1 MQRYEACSIGHR
13 RLRSRGLNPDNPV
26 TPLVD
31 SLVLSE
37 HLWGNAEQAFDAR
50 LSTWR
55 ALRGP
60 KNFARFARRRGIP
73 LVRFGARVRV
83 RRSDIDNF
91 VLASLCVPNP
101 TRNKEQSNE
110 AS

>member
-50 LSTWR
+50 PLSANVGETP
-55 ALRGP
+55 AP
-60 KNFARFARRRGIP
+60 H
-73 LVRFGARVRV
+73 
-83 RRSDIDNF
+83 
-91 VLASLCVPNP
+91 
-101 TRNKEQSNE
+101 
-110 AS
+110 